1 LDNAPLSQSGAI
13 GDFARFS
20 GKLTFQ
26 HLRFAYEEQVT
37 PALQDISLSILPGE
51 TVAFVGTSGSGK
63 TTLANLI
70 PRFYPITTGH
80 LLIDEININDLP
92 LALLR
97 ANIALV
103 SQEVVLF
110 NDSVAANIAYGAMA
124 DVPHEKIIA
133 AARAAYAIEFIEQ
146 MPEGLNTV
154 IGEKGV
160 KLSGGQRLAIA
171 RALLKEAPILIFDE
185 ATSALGNSQIIKY
198 PFQKCPGKDLSG
210 FQNLTGLDMGIL
222 IFASYLRYSIGAS
235 GAKITGETETWA
247 HDAYYCPPSVNHCKS
262 RSYCRHGKRPYC

>member
-1 LDNAPLSQSGAI
+1 MDNAPLSQSGAI

-185 ATSALGNSQIIKY
+185 ATSALGNSQIIK
-198 PFQKCPGKDLSG
+198 
-210 FQNLTGLDMGIL
+210 
-222 IFASYLRYSIGAS
+222 
-235 GAKITGETETWA
+235 
-247 HDAYYCPPSVNHCKS
+247 
-262 RSYCRHGKRPYC
+262 